1 MKKIFNNLK
10 ISVLFALIASQEF
23 FSKDKPVILS
33 DDIKTDIKKI
43 KEPFLVVVRGQDK
56 PEYKDV
62 TTIKHKFDNDTETV
76 NVFSQKF
83 VKETAGDK
91 ATFHIDGAY
100 GFALINQKAKA
111 VKEVEVPPPP
121 PDEKEKQTEK
131 PKK

>member
-23 FSKDKPVILS
+23 FSK
-33 DDIKTDIKKI
+33 
-43 KEPFLVVVRGQDK
+43 DK